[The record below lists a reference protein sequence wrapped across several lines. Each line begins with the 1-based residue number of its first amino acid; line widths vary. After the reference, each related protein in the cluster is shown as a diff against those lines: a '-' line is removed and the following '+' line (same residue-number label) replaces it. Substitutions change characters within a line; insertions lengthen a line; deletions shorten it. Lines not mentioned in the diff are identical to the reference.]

1 MNITKTFVN
10 KPTTVLIIFVVLVGL
25 GLYATMDLPLDLL
38 PDMELPYVAVMCSY
52 PGAGPEEVEN
62 RVTRTLES
70 ALSSVTGIEYLGSSS
85 SMGSSM
91 VYVQLS
97 MDVNIDEAMNDIRDK
112 IDYIKGYLPE
122 DCTAPMIYKL
132 NPDVIP
138 IMQYAI
144 SGNRTPEEL
153 RDFAE
158 TITPKLEQID
168 GVASVSV
175 SGGREKA
182 IIVDIPRDRLEAYNL
197 TISQI
202 AQMMAAQNISVSGG
216 TITEEDLNYTISTV
230 GEYSSIED
238 IKDTVIS
245 YKVAGSQQDAMLGGA
260 LPKVVSIRLRDIAD
274 VYEGY
279 KEQTS
284 VFYLDGV
291 PCVQLSIQKQSG
303 KNSVQTARA
312 VQKKMA
318 SIISTAPNDIVIT
331 EIVNTTSIIERSISE
346 VASSALTGA
355 LFAVLVLFL
364 FLRNFKSTLIISLT
378 IPISL
383 IVTLGIMYFS
393 GMTLNIMTLAG
404 LSLGVGM
411 LVDNSIVILENIYT
425 YREKGAKPKTA
436 AVLGSSEMI
445 MAISASTLTTI
456 CVFLPLILYKAK
468 LGIISEVFE
477 GLTFTVV
484 ISLVCSLVVAVVLVP
499 VLTSKY
505 IKINITKKEKKSIFD
520 KFFDGLDNGF
530 GKSLAWVLRHK
541 ALTLGVIFALLIG
554 SIAYIPK
561 VGFEYMPA
569 SASDS
574 IAVDV
579 TLPVGTKLESTEA
592 ILQQLEQR
600 VKSDVKGY
608 VHITTLVGSSE
619 MMGLGGSSSYKGTLT
634 ITLPPIAQRIDSE
647 NEIKA
652 KLRGYFS
659 EIPGA
664 SFGLSSSSMMS
675 MTGGAAVTVAVKSED
690 LDKARETADAI
701 KLLLEEKAS
710 DVVTEPTLSMQDGLP
725 QVNIVIDRE
734 RMYNLGLNVYTIGQ
748 EIKANIAGTTAS
760 RYRDNGEE
768 VDIVLKLSDNDKT
781 QLADLEHIF
790 VTNSQGVRIPLSSF
804 AKYEEGVAPITISR
818 ENQSRYIT
826 VSCGSVPGVSIDKVQ
841 NKVETLISQN
851 IQIDEDVV
859 IEYSGDFESLVETLK
874 LFVGIIIM
882 AAVLVFA
889 VMASQFESFLDPFI
903 VLFTL
908 PLTIIGIVII
918 YAVMGVK
925 MNVMTAVGLLILV
938 GIIVNNGIVL
948 VDYTNLLR
956 KRGYTLMDAC
966 VEAGKSRLRPIL
978 MTTLTTVLALVP
990 MGFFPGEGSEMT
1002 QPIGLTV
1009 FGGLT
1014 FGTLMTL
1021 FLIPTLYYCFN
1032 RVREKK
1038 AEKKA
1043 RKLEKKQQKIASK
1056 NAIKN
1061 QEGAE

>member
-10 KPTTVLIIFVVLVGL
+10 KPTTILIIFLVLVGL
-25 GLYATMDLPLDLL
+25 GVYATMDLPLDLL

-70 ALSSVTGIEYLGSSS
+70 ALASVTGIEYLGSSS
-85 SMGSSM
+85 STGNSLIT
-91 VYVQLS
+91 VQFS
-97 MDVNIDEAMNDIRDK
+97 MDTNMDEAMNDIREK
-112 IDYIKGYLPE
+112 IDYVKGYLPE
-122 DCTAPMIYKL
+122 ECSAPMLYKL
-132 NPDVIP
+132 SPDVLP

-158 TITPKLEQID
+158 TITPKIEQID

-197 TISQI
+197 TITQV

-230 GEYSSIED
+230 GEYSSLED

-245 YKVAGSQQDAMLGGA
+245 YKVSGSQQDAMMGGP
-260 LPKVVSIRLRDIAD
+260 LPQVVSIRLRDIAD

-279 KEQTS
+279 KDQS
-284 VFYLDGV
+284 SIFYLDGV

-312 VQKKMA
+312 VQKRMA
-318 SIISTAPNDIVIT
+318 EILETTPKDVIIT
-331 EIVNTTSIIERSISE
+331 ETVNTTSIIERSISE

-364 FLRNFKSTLIISLT
+364 FLRNVKSTLIISLT

-393 GMTLNIMTLAG
+393 GMTLNVMTLAG
-404 LSLGVGM
+404 LALGVGM
-411 LVDNSIVILENIYT
+411 LVDNSIVILENIYS

-484 ISLVCSLVVAVVLVP
+484 ISLICSLVVAVVLVP
-499 VLTSKY
+499 VLSSKY
-505 IKINITKKEKKSIFD
+505 IKINIKKKEKKSIFD
-520 KFFDGLDNGF
+520 KAFDGLDNGF
-530 GKSLAWVLRHK
+530 GKSISWVLRHK

-554 SIAYIPK
+554 TIAYIPK
-561 VGFEYMPA
+561 IGFEYMPTA
-569 SASDS
+569 ASDS

-579 TLPVGTKLESTEA
+579 TLPVGTKLETTEA

-619 MMGLGGSSSYKGTLT
+619 MMGLGGSTSYKGTLT
-634 ITLPPIAQRIDSE
+634 ITLPPMAQRIDSE
-647 NEIKA
+647 ETIKA
-652 KLRGYFS
+652 KLRSYFN

-675 MTGGAAVTVAVKSED
+675 LASGGSAVSVSVKSED
-690 LDKARETADAI
+690 LDKAKETAEAI
-701 KLLLEEKAS
+701 RVLLAEQAS

-734 RMYNLGLNVYTIGQ
+734 RMYNLGLNVYSIGQ

-790 VTNSQGVRIPLSSF
+790 VTNAQGVRIPVSSF
-804 AKYEEGVAPITISR
+804 ARYEEGTAPITISR
-818 ENQSRYIT
+818 ENQSRYVT
-826 VSCGSVPGVSIDKVQ
+826 VSAGAAAGVSIDKVQ
-841 NKVETLISQN
+841 KKVESLINQN
-851 IQIDEDVV
+851 IQIEEGVV
-859 IEYSGDFESLVETLK
+859 IEYSGDYENLVETLK

-908 PLTIIGIVII
+908 PLTVIGIVLV
-918 YAVMGVK
+918 YAIMGVK

-956 KRGYTLMDAC
+956 KRGVPLMEAC
-966 VEAGKSRLRPIL
+966 IEAAKSRLRPIL

-1021 FLIPTLYYCFN
+1021 FLIPTIYYCFN

-1043 RKLEKKQQKIASK
+1043 RKLEKKQEKLASK
-1056 NAIKN
+1056 KAKEE
-1061 QEGAE
+1061 QQ